1 MAALVIILSV
11 SSCRETED
19 LSESNE
25 FENISISAKMN
36 TDFIGLKTE
45 TNQSSD
51 TNNTSNLEETD
62 PEKDKIKW

>member
-1 MAALVIILSV
+1 
-11 SSCRETED
+11 
-19 LSESNE
+19 
-25 FENISISAKMN
+25 MN
-36 TDFIGLKTE
+36 TDSIGLKTE